1 MKPRYIFP
9 VLASFVI
16 AGQANAASHPL
27 PLPTGDNGTANPV
40 DSTIHIE
47 NEVINIG
54 ADRTFKLSESTASAF
69 VIQNKDIDHRS
80 AKNIGYSIVGQGA
93 GLISQE
99 NAGIYGSTNA
109 SLSVRGLQSLSS
121 SAALVLV
128 DGIERSINDISPEEV
143 EQVTILKDA
152 AAVALYGY
160 KGGNGVILVTT
171 KRGQYNSRNTV
182 RVYYDHLFNNLTNK
196 PKFVD
201 AGTYADAMNEAY
213 DNDGM
218 EQPRYTQDEVNAFKN
233 GTYPQYYPN
242 VDWVKETFRNHGV
255 TNKYGVEFTGGASR
269 FRYYTLV
276 NLLSDKGFI
285 KNTNYNDSYSTQD
298 KYVKGNLRV
307 NLDLDLTPTTLLN
320 VNLFGT
326 LSEQSM
332 PGSATNLWGL
342 VYKVP
347 SAAFPI
353 HFKSEEAGKTVW
365 GGSTTWAGTS
375 NPLGQSMDAAY
386 YKYHNRSLFA
396 DMTLTQDLASFL
408 PGLKA
413 TMRIGYDASSTL
425 YENYSKTYRYNVS
438 TIPTDTWIDG
448 ELDESGITNTL
459 FGSDSEMGST
469 SATKSFN
476 RRFHFD
482 GGFDYSH
489 DFNAKN
495 SLYTQLKWEYEFSD
509 YFATNASIYR
519 QNASL
524 WTHYGYDKRFFADL
538 ALVVSGSNKL
548 APGHKWSFSPTLSG
562 AWVLSNESWMKNVS
576 WVNFLKLRASAG
588 IINFDYLPSED
599 SNWTYY
605 IQGYSDSGPSYIF
618 GSNYE
623 ATAGRSI
630 GNLANY
636 NSTHEKAY
644 KYNIGIDARLFDG
657 LNFTLD
663 GYYQRRSD
671 IWVAGNGSYTAM
683 VAFGAPYV
691 NQGRVQQIGFETSL
705 DYTKTFGQVTINA
718 GGTFSYNHNKV
729 LEKAEE
735 PRAYANLVQTGH
747 QLGQL
752 YGLKAIGFFK
762 DEADIANSPEQTFS
776 EVKRGDIKYADIN
789 GDNKIDEND
798 QIAIGHSTT
807 PGIYY
812 QFHLGAEYKGFGFD
826 ALFQGTGLYSGI
838 LNTSGYYWG
847 LVGNTNISQYVYDN
861 RWTPET
867 AETALFPR
875 LSSSSNKNNYQNST
889 LWLCDRSYLK
899 LRTLEVY
906 YNLPKSVFN
915 TIKFMNAAKI
925 YLRGND
931 LFCWDHI
938 KGKDAEGYGA
948 TQPTT
953 RSIALGVRMT
963 F

>member
-9 VLASFVI
+9 LLACSI
-16 AGQANAASHPL
+16 ITASHAAP
-27 PLPTGDNGTANPV
+27 A
-40 DSTIHIE
+40 DSTRNIE
-47 NEVINIG
+47 NEIISIG

-80 AKNIGYSIVGQGA
+80 AKNIGYSLIGQGA
-93 GLISQE
+93 GLISLE
-99 NAGIYGSTNA
+99 KSGIYGTNNA

-121 SAALVLV
+121 SSALILV
-128 DGIERSINDISPEEV
+128 DGIERNINDISPEEV

-160 KGGNGVILVTT
+160 KGGNGAILVTT
-171 KRGQYNSRNTV
+171 KRGKYNSRNTI
-182 RVYYDHLFNNLTNK
+182 RVYYDHIFNNLTHV

-213 DNDGM
+213 KNDGI
-218 EQPRYTQDEVNAFKN
+218 ETPRYTTDEVNAFKN

-242 VDWVKETFRNHGV
+242 VNWVKETFRNHGV
-255 TNKYGVEFTGGASR
+255 TNKYGVEFTGGANN

-276 NLLSDKGFI
+276 NLLSDKGFV

-298 KYVKGNLRV
+298 KYVKGNIRV
-307 NLDLDLTPTTLLN
+307 NLDLNLTPSTLYN
-320 VNLFGT
+320 VNLFGS

-332 PGSATNLWGL
+332 PGSATDLWAL
-342 VYKVP
+342 VYKIP
-347 SAAFPI
+347 SAAFP
-353 HFKSEEAGKTVW
+353 KSIYNQEAGKTVW

-396 DMTLTQDLASFL
+396 DMTLTQDLASFI

-413 TMRIGYDASSTL
+413 TMRIGYDAASTL
-425 YENYSKTYRYNVS
+425 YENYSKTYRYNVT
-438 TIPTDTWIDG
+438 TIPTDAWIDG
-448 ELDESGITNTL
+448 VLDESGVSNTL
-459 FGSDSEMGST
+459 QGKDSEMGTT

-482 GGFDYSH
+482 GGFNYSH
-489 DFNAKN
+489 DFDAKN
-495 SLYTQLKWEYEFSD
+495 SLYSQLKWEYEFNDS
-509 YFATNASIYR
+509 YGTNYTFYR

-524 WTHYGYDKRFFADL
+524 WTHYGYDKSLFADL

-548 APGHKWSFSPTLSG
+548 APGHKWSFSPTLSA
-562 AWVLSNESWMKNVS
+562 AWVISNESWMKNAS
-576 WVNFLKLRASAG
+576 WINFLKLRGSFG
-588 IINFDYLPSED
+588 VINFDYLPKED

-630 GNLANY
+630 GNLANL

-644 KYNIGIDARLFDG
+644 KYNVGIDARFLDG

-663 GYYQRRSD
+663 GFYQRRSD
-671 IWVAGNGSYTAM
+671 IWVAGNGNYTSM
-683 VAFGAPYV
+683 VAFGAPYI
-691 NQGRVQQIGFETSL
+691 NAGRTQQIGFETSL
-705 DYTKTFGQVTINA
+705 DYTKTFGQVTVNA
-718 GGTFSYNHNKV
+718 GGTFSYTHNKI
-729 LEKAEE
+729 LDQAEE
-735 PRAYANLVQTGH
+735 PRAYENLVQTGN

-776 EVKRGDIKYADIN
+776 EVKPGDIKYADIN
-789 GDNKIDEND
+789 GDKKIDAND

-812 QFHLGAEYKGFGFD
+812 QFHLGAEYKGLGFN

-847 LVGNTNISQYVYDN
+847 LVGNTNIAQYVYDN

-889 LWLCDRSYLK
+889 FWLCDRSYLK

-915 TIKFMNAAKI
+915 TIKFMNAAQI
-925 YLRGND
+925 YVRGND
-931 LFCWDHI
+931 LLCWDHI
-938 KGKDAEGYGA
+938 KDRDAEGYGA
-948 TQPTT
+948 TQPMT
-953 RSIALGVRMT
+953 RSIALGVKMT

>member
-1 MKPRYIFP
+1 
-9 VLASFVI
+9 
-16 AGQANAASHPL
+16 
-27 PLPTGDNGTANPV
+27 
-40 DSTIHIE
+40 
-47 NEVINIG
+47 
-54 ADRTFKLSESTASAF
+54 
-69 VIQNKDIDHRS
+69 
-80 AKNIGYSIVGQGA
+80 
-93 GLISQE
+93 
-99 NAGIYGSTNA
+99 
-109 SLSVRGLQSLSS
+109 
-121 SAALVLV
+121 
-128 DGIERSINDISPEEV
+128 
-143 EQVTILKDA
+143 
-152 AAVALYGY
+152 
-160 KGGNGVILVTT
+160 
-171 KRGQYNSRNTV
+171 
-182 RVYYDHLFNNLTNK
+182 
-196 PKFVD
+196 
-201 AGTYADAMNEAY
+201 MNEAY
-213 DNDGM
+213 KNDGI
-218 EQPRYTQDEVNAFKN
+218 ETPRYTTDEVNAFKN

-242 VDWVKETFRNHGV
+242 VNWVKETFRNHGV
-255 TNKYGVEFTGGASR
+255 TNKYGVEFTGGANN

-276 NLLSDKGFI
+276 NLLSDKGFV

-298 KYVKGNLRV
+298 KYVKGNIRV
-307 NLDLDLTPTTLLN
+307 NLDLNLTPSTLLN
-320 VNLFGT
+320 VNLFGS

-332 PGSATNLWGL
+332 PGSATDLWAL
-342 VYKVP
+342 VYKIP
-347 SAAFPI
+347 SAAFP
-353 HFKSEEAGKTVW
+353 KSIYNQEAGKTVW

-396 DMTLTQDLASFL
+396 DMTLTQDLASFI

-413 TMRIGYDASSTL
+413 TMRIGYDAASTL
-425 YENYSKTYRYNVS
+425 YENYSKTYRYNVT
-438 TIPTDTWIDG
+438 TIPTDAWIDG
-448 ELDESGITNTL
+448 VLDESGVSNTL
-459 FGSDSEMGST
+459 QGKDSEMGTT

-482 GGFDYSH
+482 GGFNYSH
-489 DFNAKN
+489 DFDAKN
-495 SLYTQLKWEYEFSD
+495 SLYSQLKWEYEFNDS
-509 YFATNASIYR
+509 YGTNYTFYR

-524 WTHYGYDKRFFADL
+524 WTHYGYDKRLFADL

-548 APGHKWSFSPTLSG
+548 APGHKWSFSPTLSA
-562 AWVLSNESWMKNVS
+562 AWVISNESWMKNAS
-576 WVNFLKLRASAG
+576 WINFLKLRGSFG
-588 IINFDYLPSED
+588 VINFDYLPKED

-630 GNLANY
+630 GNLANL

-644 KYNIGIDARLFDG
+644 KYNVGIDARFLDG

-663 GYYQRRSD
+663 GFYQRRSD
-671 IWVAGNGSYTAM
+671 IWVAGNGNYTSM
-683 VAFGAPYV
+683 VAFGAPYI
-691 NQGRVQQIGFETSL
+691 NAGRTQQIGFETSL
-705 DYTKTFGQVTINA
+705 DYTKTFGQVTVNA
-718 GGTFSYNHNKV
+718 GGTFSYTHNKI
-729 LEKAEE
+729 LDQAEE
-735 PRAYANLVQTGH
+735 PRAYENLVQTGN

-776 EVKRGDIKYADIN
+776 EVKPGDIKYADIN
-789 GDNKIDEND
+789 GDKKIDAND

-812 QFHLGAEYKGFGFD
+812 QFHLGTEYKGLGFN

-847 LVGNTNISQYVYDN
+847 LVGNTNIAQYVYDN

-889 LWLCDRSYLK
+889 FWLCDRSYLK

-925 YLRGND
+925 YVRGND
-931 LFCWDHI
+931 LLCWDHI
-938 KGKDAEGYGA
+938 KDRDAEGYGA
-948 TQPTT
+948 TQPMT
-953 RSIALGVRMT
+953 RSIAVGVKMT

>member
-1 MKPRYIFP
+1 MKYKNILPFL
-9 VLASFVI
+9 VSFVI
-16 AGQANAASHPL
+16 AGQANANCQL
-27 PLPTGDNGTANPV
+27 PFTKGDNEPTGLK
-40 DSTIHIE
+40 DSLIHIE
-47 NEVINIG
+47 NENINIG
-54 ADRTFKLSESTASAF
+54 TDRTFKLSESTAAAF

-80 AKNIGYSIVGQGA
+80 AKNIGYSIVGQGT
-93 GLISQE
+93 GLISRE
-99 NAGIYGSTNA
+99 SAGIFGSTNT
-109 SLSVRGLQSLSS
+109 SNNIRGLQSLSS
-121 SAALVLV
+121 SKVLMLV
-128 DGIERSINDISPEEV
+128 DGIERSIDDISPEEV

-160 KGGNGVILVTT
+160 KGGNGAILITT
-171 KRGQYNSRNTV
+171 KRGSYNSRNSV
-182 RVYYDHLFNNLTNK
+182 RVYYDHIFNNLTNV

-213 DNDGM
+213 ANDGM

-233 GTYPQYYPN
+233 GTYPLYYPN
-242 VDWVKETFRNHGV
+242 IDWVKETFRNHGV
-255 TNKYGVEFTGGASR
+255 TNKYGIEFTGGSNR

-276 NLLSDKGFI
+276 NLLSDKGFV

-298 KYVKGNLRV
+298 KYVKGNLRL
-307 NLDLDLTPTTLLN
+307 NLDIDLTPSTLLN

-326 LSEQSM
+326 LSEQST
-332 PGSATNLWGL
+332 PGANTNLWGL
-342 VYKVP
+342 VYYIP

-353 HFKSEEAGKTVW
+353 SIRNEEAGKTVW

-396 DMTLTQDLASFL
+396 DMTLTQDLASFV
-408 PGLKA
+408 PGLQAK
-413 TMRIGYDASSTL
+413 MRMGYDASSTL

-438 TIPTDTWIDG
+438 IIPSDAWIDG
-448 ELDESGITNTL
+448 VLDESCITNKLYGT
-459 FGSDSEMGST
+459 DSEMGADA
-469 SATKSFN
+469 ATKSFS
-476 RRFHFD
+476 RHFHFD
-482 GGFDYSH
+482 GGFDYTH
-489 DFNAKN
+489 NFNAKH
-495 SLYTQLKWEYEFSD
+495 SLYSQLKWEYEFQDS
-509 YFATNASIYR
+509 YATNSTIYR
-519 QNASL
+519 QNASF
-524 WTHYGYDKRFFADL
+524 WSHYGYDKRLFADL

-562 AWVLSNESWMKNVS
+562 AWVLSNEKWMKNVS
-576 WVNFLKLRASAG
+576 WINFLKLRGSFG
-588 IINFDYLPSED
+588 IINFDYLPNGD
-599 SNWTYY
+599 SDWAYY
-605 IQGYSDSGPSYIF
+605 IQGYTDKGPTYIF

-623 ATAGRSI
+623 ANSGRSI

-657 LNFTLD
+657 LNFTFD

-671 IWVAGNGSYTAM
+671 IWVSGSGSYTSM
-683 VAFGAPYV
+683 VAFGAPYI

-705 DYTKTFGQVTINA
+705 DYTKSFGEVTINA
-718 GGTFSYNHNKV
+718 GGTFSYSHNKV
-729 LEKAEE
+729 LDMAEG
-735 PRAYANLVQTGH
+735 PTAYPNLVKTGN

-752 YGLKAIGFFK
+752 YGLKAIGMFK
-762 DEADIANSPEQTFS
+762 DQADIDNSPEQTFS
-776 EVKRGDIKYADIN
+776 TVKPGDIKYADIN
-789 GDNKIDEND
+789 NDNKIDAND

-812 QFHLGAEYKGFGFD
+812 QFHLGAEYKGIGFN

-847 LVGNTNISQYVYDN
+847 LVGNTNIAQYVYDN

-889 LWLCDRSYLK
+889 FWLFDRSYLK

-931 LFCWDHI
+931 LFCWDHL
-938 KGKDAEGYGA
+938 KGKDAEGYGPY
-948 TQPTT
+948 QPTT
-953 RSIALGVRMT
+953 RSIAVGIKMT

>member
-9 VLASFVI
+9 LLACSI
-16 AGQANAASHPL
+16 ITASHAAP
-27 PLPTGDNGTANPV
+27 A
-40 DSTIHIE
+40 DSTRNIE
-47 NEVINIG
+47 NEIISIG

-80 AKNIGYSIVGQGA
+80 AKNIGYSLIGQGA

-99 NAGIYGSTNA
+99 KSGIYGANNA

-121 SAALVLV
+121 SSALILV
-128 DGIERSINDISPEEV
+128 DGIERNINDISPEEV

-160 KGGNGVILVTT
+160 KGGNGAILVTT
-171 KRGQYNSRNTV
+171 KRGEYNSRNTI
-182 RVYYDHLFNNLTNK
+182 RVYYDHIFNNLTNV

-213 DNDGM
+213 KNDGI
-218 EQPRYTQDEVNAFKN
+218 ETPRYTTDEVNAFKN

-242 VDWVKETFRNHGV
+242 VNWVKETFRNHGV
-255 TNKYGVEFTGGASR
+255 TNKYGVEFTGGANN

-276 NLLSDKGFI
+276 NLLSDKGFV

-298 KYVKGNLRV
+298 KYVKGNIRV
-307 NLDLDLTPTTLLN
+307 NLDLNLTPSTLLN
-320 VNLFGT
+320 VNLFGS

-332 PGSATNLWGL
+332 PGSATDLWAL
-342 VYKVP
+342 VYKIP

-353 HFKSEEAGKTVW
+353 SIYNQEANKTVW

-386 YKYHNRSLFA
+386 YKYHNRNLFA
-396 DMTLTQDLASFL
+396 DMTLTQDLASFI

-413 TMRIGYDASSTL
+413 TMRIGYDAASTL
-425 YENYSKTYRYNVS
+425 YENYSKTYRYNVT
-438 TIPTDTWIDG
+438 TIPTDAWIDG
-448 ELDESGITNTL
+448 VLDESGVSNTL
-459 FGSDSEMGST
+459 QGKDSEMGTT

-482 GGFDYSH
+482 GGFNYSH
-489 DFNAKN
+489 DFDAKN
-495 SLYTQLKWEYEFSD
+495 SLYSQLKWEYEFNDS
-509 YFATNASIYR
+509 YGSNYTFYH

-524 WTHYGYDKRFFADL
+524 WTHYGYDKRLFADL

-548 APGHKWSFSPTLSG
+548 APGHKWSFSPTLSA
-562 AWVLSNESWMKNVS
+562 AWVISNESWMKNAS
-576 WVNFLKLRASAG
+576 WINFLKLRGSFG
-588 IINFDYLPSED
+588 VINFDYLPKED

-630 GNLANY
+630 GNLANL

-644 KYNIGIDARLFDG
+644 KYNVGIDARFLDG

-663 GYYQRRSD
+663 GFYQRRSD
-671 IWVAGNGSYTAM
+671 IWVAGNGNYTSM
-683 VAFGAPYV
+683 VAFGAPYI
-691 NQGRVQQIGFETSL
+691 NAGRTQQIGFETSL
-705 DYTKTFGQVTINA
+705 DYTKTFGQVTVNA
-718 GGTFSYNHNKV
+718 GGTFSYTHNKI
-729 LEKAEE
+729 LDQAEE
-735 PRAYANLVQTGH
+735 PRAYENLVQTGNP
-747 QLGQL
+747 LGQL

-762 DEADIANSPEQTFS
+762 DKADIANSPEQTFS
-776 EVKRGDIKYADIN
+776 EVKPGDIKYADIN
-789 GDNKIDEND
+789 GDNKIDAND
-798 QIAIGHSTT
+798 EIAIGHSTT

-812 QFHLGAEYKGFGFD
+812 QFHLGAEYKGLGFN

-847 LVGNTNISQYVYDN
+847 LVGNTNIAQYVYDN

-889 LWLCDRSYLK
+889 FWLCDRSYLK

-925 YLRGND
+925 YVRGND
-931 LFCWDHI
+931 LLCWDHI
-938 KGKDAEGYGA
+938 KDRDAEGYGA
-948 TQPTT
+948 TQPMT
-953 RSIALGVRMT
+953 RSIAVGVKMT